1 MDIFQM
7 LGAALVLFLLAVA
20 CVDLVRTD
28 RANERRNHDE

>member
-7 LGAALVLFLLAVA
+7 LGAALVLFVLAIA
-20 CVDLVRTD
+20 CVDLVMTD

>member
-7 LGAALVLFLLAVA
+7 LGAALVLFVLAIA

-28 RANERRNHDE
+28 RENERRNRDE